1 METIAPSLDHF
12 DLVIETFQTAVV
24 DRMIAMIEQAVGVA
38 IQHLCELP
46 NVEEVEDQAV
56 WYPIRMK
63 STGSH
68 TYRKIGWMS

>member
-38 IQHLCELP
+38 IQHLCEFHQRLNATLFRSLDP
-46 NVEEVEDQAV
+46 LGEKERSLVAFRN
-56 WYPIRMK
+56 Y
-63 STGSH
+63 
-68 TYRKIGWMS
+68 